1 MNPTNRRQKEGGDRA
16 PMNMGW
22 VCGMGDICE
31 QWGAPW
37 EPGFGGQDLA
47 GMKRTMEQSPLVTLS

>member
-1 MNPTNRRQKEGGDRA
+1 
-16 PMNMGW
+16 MNMGW
-22 VCGMGDICE
+22 VCVTGDVCE

-37 EPGFGGQDLA
+37 EPGGQGLA